1 MNVIQLLNAIR
12 TKRFCARLEFTLSQ
26 FDGGLIIEAEYF
38 DSKIQLLF
46 YVSDSTKRIKT
57 GRLKITNDKNQPINE
72 MEINTSRL
80 SSAIKTISLV
90 ITEYISSKPFTIVK
104 HHRGEYKLL
113 DPNGMDYIGQY
124 VTLKDA
130 QKTSCHNYQL

>member
-26 FDGGLIIEAEYF
+26 FDGCLIIEAEYF
-38 DSKIQLLF
+38 DSKTQLLF
-46 YVSDSTKRIKT
+46 FVSDSTKRIKT
-57 GRLKITNDKNQPINE
+57 GCLKITNDKNQPINE

-80 SSAIKTISLV
+80 SSAVKTISLA
-90 ITEYISSKPFTIVK
+90 ITEYIRSKPFTIVK

-130 QKTSCHNYQL
+130 QKTSCYNYQR